1 MRCPVLQ
8 LARGKRRACLA
19 HELEGSALLREK
31 EAVRIGQVGQQGG
44 ELLEGSGRWVAD
56 EGAQGRKARVL
67 AGKLVERISAKQQPV
82 CTQARIDAGGL
93 RVVDAQYRVIEHV
106 GKMAPVPGRHAR
118 AHSVSCVHMRVAARA
133 CMRAICACAR
143 GAHADARAFD
153 ALVEADI
160 GAAKGRVG
168 ELALSHDRARHAALD
183 KRGHKL
189 LVEGQRIGRRNEYA
203 RARRVHLHSIRP
215 RHIQVCPERFHQTF
229 LRALFQLAV

>member
-1 MRCPVLQ
+1 MRRPVLR
-8 LARGKRRACLA
+8 LACGKRRACLA

-44 ELLEGSGRWVAD
+44 ELLEGAGRWIAD

-67 AGKLVERISAKQQPV
+67 AGKLVERVAAKQQPV
-82 CTQARIDAGGL
+82 CTQARVNAGGL
-93 RVVDAQYRVIEHV
+93 RVVDAQHRVVEHV

-118 AHSVSCVHMRVAARA
+118 AHSVSCVHM
-133 CMRAICACAR
+133 CAVCVCAR
-143 GAHADARAFD
+143 GTHADAGAFD
-153 ALVEADI
+153 ALVETDV

-168 ELALSHDRARHAALD
+168 ELALPHDRARHAALD

-215 RHIQVCPERFHQTF
+215 RRIRVCPERFHRTF